1 MNKGLFVICILVIL
15 SAGVVVAEK
24 QRKIKVLGPAK
35 GHEATVLVSWF
46 TTEPSTD
53 ATVIATRSD
62 VWVEGM
68 DIQRYMRI
76 YFPRNYQ
83 DLLQYEFILMAQVDL
98 TFFTDQQEMWI
109 FNSLGEG
116 QKGGVNTRSVMS
128 ALASYNEPWRNS
140 IISQA
145 FPNDVDAVLAINED
159 ARGPIRVNDG
169 PDIPDIMKSF
179 KPYIEAIFT
188 TYGGLVTVPKP
199 GSVVLSYMAD
209 PRWDGPPER
218 GQIAHVFYWEWEDSK
233 TWTFE
238 DMVTWDFWKG
248 RMRWNPYALDII
260 SNIIW
265 FSTGRELP
273 PDPIRVHEL
282 RTNLF
287 NFRLRRSILINLVDF
302 AEKFGANPTGIYS
315 KLGDIDEM
323 IGESE
328 ELYLDWQFSSAA
340 DLVDSAMEDLLSLE
354 GEASELKDRALLWI
368 FLLEW
373 LVTLGVSLIAGTILW
388 SLMIR
393 RKLYREVGTTR
404 GR

>member
-1 MNKGLFVICILVIL
+1 
-15 SAGVVVAEK
+15 
-24 QRKIKVLGPAK
+24 
-35 GHEATVLVSWF
+35 
-46 TTEPSTD
+46 
-53 ATVIATRSD
+53 
-62 VWVEGM
+62 
-68 DIQRYMRI
+68 
-76 YFPRNYQ
+76 
-83 DLLQYEFILMAQVDL
+83 
-98 TFFTDQQEMWI
+98 
-109 FNSLGEG
+109 
-116 QKGGVNTRSVMS
+116 
-128 ALASYNEPWRNS
+128 
-140 IISQA
+140 
-145 FPNDVDAVLAINED
+145 
-159 ARGPIRVNDG
+159 
-169 PDIPDIMKSF
+169 MKSF
-179 KPYIEAIFT
+179 KPYIETIFT

-287 NFRLRRSILINLVDF
+287 NFRLRRSILVNLVDF

-315 KLGDIDEM
+315 KLGDVDEQ

-328 ELYLDWQFSSAA
+328 ELYLDWQFNSAA
-340 DLVDSAMEDLLSLE
+340 DLVETAMGDLLSLE
-354 GEASELKDRALLWI
+354 DEASDLKDRALLWI
-368 FLLEW
+368 FILEW
-373 LVTLGVSLIAGTILW
+373 LVTLGVSLIAGTVLW
-388 SLMIR
+388 TLMVR